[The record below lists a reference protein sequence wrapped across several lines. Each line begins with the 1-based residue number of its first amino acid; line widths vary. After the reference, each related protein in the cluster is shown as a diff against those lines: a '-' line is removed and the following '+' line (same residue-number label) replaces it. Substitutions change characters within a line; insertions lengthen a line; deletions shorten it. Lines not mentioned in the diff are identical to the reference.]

1 MSNEEKATAEGG
13 CATRVIAEGAQAGVP
28 VPQVQRYA
36 GEGISTPANKERLAG
51 DPGLRSREF
60 EFVKHRRRG
69 HPFDKLRAGSAVHNL
84 FFNTRP
90 FKAGCSHF
98 GAATYQPQADGLQNL
113 PRRRGDTEKCKEPM
127 G

>member
-1 MSNEEKATAEGG
+1 
-13 CATRVIAEGAQAGVP
+13 

-51 DPGLRSREF
+51 DPGLRSGEF

-90 FKAGCSHF
+90 FKAGCSRF
-98 GAATYQPQADGLQNL
+98 GVVTYQPQAERLWA
-113 PRRRGDTEKCKEPM
+113 RRARPSP
-127 G
+127 